1 MLSGRNRG
9 KVHVVHFPR
18 SESFTLLC
26 KCVKVAILSSR
37 RDSII
42 TFVVQL
48 CLRLQPV
55 MLSCFVEQVSW
66 EDSIPFH
73 SLGLLSSLSCRHFSC
88 PVQTRVLSALLQAAR
103 GKVQRSFRSHLWSPA
118 AEDLSLS
125 LENNLFLV

>member
-1 MLSGRNRG
+1 MLSGRNGG
-9 KVHVVHFPR
+9 KAHAVHFPR

-26 KCVKVAILSSR
+26 KCVKVAVLSSR
-37 RDSII
+37 SDSVI
-42 TFVVQL
+42 TFVVRL

-88 PVQTRVLSALLQAAR
+88 PVQTRFLSALLQAAR
-103 GKVQRSFRSHLWSPA
+103 SKVRLSFLSHLWSPA
-118 AEDLSLS
+118 AADRSLS
-125 LENNLFLV
+125 LESNLFLV